1 MKLQE
6 ERLGLDL
13 SFLNLAMS
21 KRESLMCV
29 KLFGRWTVP
38 ITVFYTIA
46 KQGVLHLLPEE
57 SQSLKQHRV
66 IEYSDLSLNP
76 KHST

>member
-1 MKLQE
+1 MLQE

-29 KLFGRWTVP
+29 KFFRKWTVP

-46 KQGVLHLLPEE
+46 KQGVRPLLPEE
-57 SQSLKQHRV
+57 SKSLKKHRV
-66 IEYSDLSLNP
+66 IEYSDLRSSVLNP
-76 KHST
+76 NH